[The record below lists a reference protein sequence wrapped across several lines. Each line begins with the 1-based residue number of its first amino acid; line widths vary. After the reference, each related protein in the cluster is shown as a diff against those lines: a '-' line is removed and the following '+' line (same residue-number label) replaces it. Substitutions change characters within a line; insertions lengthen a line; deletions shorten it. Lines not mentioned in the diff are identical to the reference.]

1 MSQDQ
6 QISLEKYIKVGVSPE
21 WCEMRRAD
29 GKSRNSK
36 DGFFKIPLSIFLLQK
51 RVTLYKNFANK
62 WVIKKKKKKLNSMA
76 VIERL
81 ENEWMK
87 IKTWI
92 FPSLS

>member
-62 WVIKKKKKKLNSMA
+62 WVIEKKKSSTAWQSLKDLKM
-76 VIERL
+76 
-81 ENEWMK
+81 NEWK
-87 IKTWI
+87 
-92 FPSLS
+92 